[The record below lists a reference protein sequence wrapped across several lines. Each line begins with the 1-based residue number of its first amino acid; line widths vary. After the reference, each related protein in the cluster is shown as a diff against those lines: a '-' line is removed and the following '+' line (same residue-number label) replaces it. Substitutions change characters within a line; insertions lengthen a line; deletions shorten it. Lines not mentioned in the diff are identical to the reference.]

1 MVGLKRGGTFRFLLL
16 LAFIAYGCAASPRA
30 AAQGANDYPIP
41 SSASEAYSPIREG
54 FEAPIEPRDG
64 LKGPRKYVD
73 PREARLEAQRRDRG
87 PNVPAFIRD
96 TDLRANSRTYW
107 FDEDRFGLDMPRALT
122 TGGSL
127 AYQSGYL
134 ADFFQLRGVLYTSQP
149 LYANADAGGTW
160 NLSPDG
166 DELTTLG
173 QINGRAKL
181 AGQEITVGRQ
191 LVRTPYINPFDVR
204 MIPLTFEGVVLLP
217 EDRGPD
223 QTFDYIA
230 SYLTRYKPL
239 NKTVFIPF
247 SEALGVTQNE
257 GVLIT
262 GASYHANRWNVGFSN
277 YWIKDTLNTA
287 YGEIDYLLPFG
298 LDVTGKSGGPSFRV
312 GINTLDQRT
321 VGADLIAGAPYDT
334 YQASA
339 RLTASYAGFVF
350 TFAASQTSSAASI
363 QQPFGFGTSYTSM
376 ILSNFQQAGVRAGM
390 LSLSYDFGTIGLDG
404 VKFLFAWGR
413 GEGTASAANGG
424 FADQDEIDLRFVY
437 EPERGRLVGLR
448 LELEYID
455 WHVSGLAGLG
465 FPSEDLDQFRAIA
478 NYKVPLL

>member
-1 MVGLKRGGTFRFLLL
+1 MLGHKRGGALWFLLVPG
-16 LAFIAYGCAASPRA
+16 FIVLCFAGLPRA

-41 SSASEAYSPIREG
+41 SSAAEAYSPIREG
-54 FEAPIEPRDG
+54 FESPIEPRDG
-64 LKGPRKYVD
+64 LKGPKKYVD
-73 PREARLEAQRRDRG
+73 PREARLEAQRRNRWQNM
-87 PNVPAFIRD
+87 PVFIRD

-107 FDEDRFGLDMPRALT
+107 FDEDRFGLDRPRALT

-134 ADFFQLRGVLYTSQP
+134 ADFFQLRGALYTSQP

-166 DELTTLG
+166 DGLTTLG
-173 QINGRAKL
+173 QINGRVKL
-181 AGQEITVGRQ
+181 ARQEITVGRQ

-239 NKTVFIPF
+239 NRTEFIPL
-247 SEALGVTQNE
+247 SEGLGVTQDE

-262 GASYHANRWNVGFSN
+262 GASYRANGWNVGLSN

-287 YGEIDYLLPFG
+287 YGEIDYLLPIG
-298 LDVTGKSGGPSFRV
+298 RDTAGKKGGPSFRV
-312 GINTLDQRT
+312 GIATLDQRT
-321 VGADLIAGAPYDT
+321 VGADLIAGAPYNT

-339 RLTASYAGFVF
+339 RLVTSYAGFVF
-350 TFAASQTSSAASI
+350 TVATSKTGSVAGI
-363 QQPFGFGTSYTSM
+363 RQPFGFGTSYTSM
-376 ILSNFQQAGVRAGM
+376 IRSSFEQAGVRAAM
-390 LSLSYDFGTIGLDG
+390 LSLSYDFGMIGLEG
-404 VKFLFAWGR
+404 LKAFVAWGR
-413 GEGTASAANGG
+413 GEGTGSAANGG
-424 FADQDEIDLRFVY
+424 IADQDEIDLRFVY
-437 EPERGRLVGLR
+437 EPHRGRLVGLR

-455 WHVSGLAGLG
+455 WRVPEGG